1 MSTEFDK
8 RRDEANK
15 SSVEGVEKLRKDQRD
30 KDWQSGLETA
40 QMAQRQK
47 WAKFMDDLRNKH
59 KLKNRREGGPETYW
73 QEVDQ
78 LADSMINSEQ
88 NAFNDWRSNMMSLLN
103 MLTKLNKAINIS
115 VDQVGGELVDYVKTK
130 TKNVPYIGAIFHP
143 NERIYQ
149 SIKAA
154 IMHKLIKGVGDIAS
168 PVLDHKV
175 TFKDGKVHIADLT
188 RADTGASLG
197 DKKTADGRLVKE
209 QNEANKAFKVFVDL
223 WLEENGYEPILNPPG
238 TPRGTPVAYK
248 NKTTGAL
255 LDEDVFNDLNNDP
268 NTSFSSFL
276 KANAKLKYGEQQEPE
291 QNSTPTPT

>member
-1 MSTEFDK
+1 MSTEFEK
-8 RRDEANK
+8 RRDEANE
-15 SSVEGVEKLRKDQRD
+15 SSVKGVEKLREEQRD

-130 TKNVPYIGAIFHP
+130 TKNVPLIGAIFHP

-154 IMHKLIKGVGDIAS
+154 IMHRLIKGVGDIAS

-175 TFKDGKVHIADLT
+175 TFKDGKVNIADLT
-188 RADTGASLG
+188 RD
-197 DKKTADGRLVKE
+197 DGVPLSKD
-209 QNEANKAFKVFVDL
+209 NEANKAFKLFVDL